1 MRGAATGIA
10 GVRRAL
16 EGRRRAR
23 GPRLGGRQTGE
34 RGEGAREVRGGRVV
48 GSPHEEGGRGGPG
61 DGGAAGRGFSLVEV
75 VLALGVLAVT
85 MVAVAGLLGS
95 MGAEVRSVRD
105 RRVATQLPS
114 PLREEM
120 NRLGFAAFVEVAN
133 GASRAVRDFPAVY
146 YAPADGGRVVVAGA
160 AGGPEGL
167 PGEERYYR
175 LWLADPEATALRF
188 VEGDAHRVFAVT
200 VEWPYRLPNGEEAAA
215 ANRRTFRFP
224 VAVVAGDPLG

>member
-1 MRGAATGIA
+1 M
-10 GVRRAL
+10 
-16 EGRRRAR
+16 
-23 GPRLGGRQTGE
+23 
-34 RGEGAREVRGGRVV
+34 RGGRAG
-48 GSPHEEGGRGGPG
+48 GSPHEEGGRGRPG
-61 DGGAAGRGFSLVEV
+61 DGGAGGRGFSLVEV

-175 LWLADPEATALRF
+175 LRLADPEATALRF